1 MNTFPKELR
10 ELIRGTHSDLRQEIL
25 SYLMEN
31 QPSTY
36 TSIKNDLKPSKG
48 NFNYHLSTL
57 IEAGLLIRQI
67 EKGSKKDEYNAYY
80 SISTLG
86 KYFINNL
93 FHTLQPESQ
102 LPKDTFERSLIEEPQ
117 SQKIVTAPN
126 PTQILFEYTFADI
139 QNVLKRDFISHQKLN
154 KKLVL

>member
-1 MNTFPKELR
+1 MFPNELQ

-25 SYLMEN
+25 SYLMKN

-36 TSIKNDLKPSKG
+36 TSIKDDIKPSKG
-48 NFNYHLSTL
+48 NFNYHLNTL

-67 EKGSKKDEYNAYY
+67 KKGLKKDEYNAYY

-93 FHTLQPESQ
+93 FKTLQPELK
-102 LPKDTFERSLIEEPQ
+102 LPKNTFERSIIDTSQ
-117 SQKIVTAPN
+117 SQIATTLNDAR
-126 PTQILFEYTFADI
+126 ILVEYTLADI
-139 QNVLKRDFISHQKLN
+139 QKIDNRNFSPHQKLN
-154 KKLVL
+154 KKLEL

>member
-25 SYLMEN
+25 SYLMKN

-36 TSIKNDLKPSKG
+36 TSIKDDIKPSKG

-67 EKGSKKDEYNAYY
+67 KKGSKKDDYNTYY
-80 SISTLG
+80 SISNLG

-93 FHTLQPESQ
+93 FQTLQPELR
-102 LPKDTFERSLIEEPQ
+102 LPKNTFERSIIDKPESQIENTLNPARTLID
-117 SQKIVTAPN
+117 N
-126 PTQILFEYTFADI
+126 TFAEI
-139 QNVLKRDFISHQKLN
+139 QNVGDRDFAPYQKLN
-154 KKLVL
+154 KKLEL